1 MHFHVIG
8 STETYYV
15 LLLKVDWL
23 YVQVDSYVLKWFCL
37 VRVTLSISV
46 RTVELLLR
54 SCVSHGCRLST
65 IIA

>member
-1 MHFHVIG
+1 MSLEVQRH
-8 STETYYV
+8 YV

-46 RTVELLLR
+46 RIVELLLR

>member
-1 MHFHVIG
+1 MSLEVQRH
-8 STETYYV
+8 YV